1 MKIAE
6 LLKNPYLSFD
16 VTKKG
21 YKCKVYR
28 KKESFNFLSNL
39 SYDFVVNKIFK
50 ENNLLYFPILKGSLK
65 DKNLFTI
72 VNDKLKINQL
82 IYDLYY
88 NLKKIN
94 KHILKTDSFDYCFVE
109 DEIYSIYN
117 YSNIFLKQLTKYD
130 KDKLWKTNGKIVSFP
145 FYLSKGSILDNYK
158 INVESFDYK
167 FLDFNFLGVL
177 DLTNN
182 QIIDK
187 GTRIINDSFKIPIF
201 LQCLFYQYNQKYN
214 ILDQYDL
221 KNIPLED
228 VYKGNSL
235 PTKNL
240 LFVIYLKDNKK
251 IISHIY
257 IN

>member
-1 MKIAE
+1 M
-6 LLKNPYLSFD
+6 
-16 VTKKG
+16 
-21 YKCKVYR
+21 
-28 KKESFNFLSNL
+28 
-39 SYDFVVNKIFK
+39 
-50 ENNLLYFPILKGSLK
+50 
-65 DKNLFTI
+65 
-72 VNDKLKINQL
+72 
-82 IYDLYY
+82 
-88 NLKKIN
+88 
-94 KHILKTDSFDYCFVE
+94 KTD
-109 DEIYSIYN
+109 II
-117 YSNIFLKQLTKYD
+117 L
-130 KDKLWKTNGKIVSFP
+130 
-145 FYLSKGSILDNYK
+145 ILDNYK

-214 ILDQYDL
+214 ILDKYDL